1 MSLLLWGR
9 KYGSSKPVKY
19 GNIVK
24 LVYISCLGNGT
35 MTDRSPNTSRHGL
48 LETRTVKNEKIDA
61 LISAVVDEID
71 CFWTIQVMV
80 HIKFEI

>member
-1 MSLLLWGR
+1 
-9 KYGSSKPVKY
+9 
-19 GNIVK
+19 
-24 LVYISCLGNGT
+24 